1 MLSKSKIYCGSALAL
16 VGAFL
21 ITPSEWTHSQQNIPV
36 SIKLKDAFIL
46 SVDPS
51 GEKLLVDLGENV
63 ITTDEAVAVNINSKT
78 AFLNKKKKPVDV
90 KLLRP
95 GVLLEIDGEKVG
107 TDVTAN
113 KVTVLTNLEDW
124 EVTVAGYFEKLDGDT
139 AEIDGQRIKLET
151 GAKIKGADDWKS
163 RNFNSFNDMMLG
175 SEARV
180 EGVRKTDGIVY
191 AARITTKPNTFTK
204 SEKELRLKLSQN
216 LNLTGVEVDAGAVKQ
231 LSNGNVEIGGKKF
244 KLVESLE
251 VQTYVNKVGFK
262 LVPRYIK
269 DLDRND
275 PSKLSFRFYAV
286 EDPTPNAFA
295 FADGSVFIHT
305 GLLKILKNEAQFAGV
320 IGHEMAHATYEHSRR
335 TNESFF
341 VKVPVVGEKLGVL
354 SKDDLV
360 TFGLGIF
367 ANKFS
372 RDMESQADR
381 VGLSYMFDA
390 GYDPREAPKVWR
402 ELSKLTQT
410 NSIETFLY
418 SSHPAASARSKSL
431 NREIAYNYYDTDFSK
446 TLVRTD
452 EYMAALGVYFGWIK
466 KPKRPKPVPTPATT
480 KPTTNAK
487 PKPSTK
493 TTKPKKNP

>member
-1 MLSKSKIYCGSALAL
+1 VLTTSAL
-16 VGAFL
+16 
-21 ITPSEWTHSQQNIPV
+21 IWSQQNIPV

-46 SVDPS
+46 SVDATE
-51 GEKLLVDLGENV
+51 GKLLVDLGDNV
-63 ITTDEAVAVNINSKT
+63 ITTDESVKVNINSKT
-78 AFLNKKKKPVDV
+78 NFLDKKKKPVDI

-95 GVLLEIDGEKVG
+95 GVLLEIEGQKLG
-107 TDVTAN
+107 TDVTADR
-113 KVTVLTNLEDW
+113 VTVLTNLQDW

-151 GAKIKGADDWKS
+151 NAKIKGADEWKS
-163 RNFNSFNDMMLG
+163 RDFNSFNDMMLG

-180 EGVRKTDGIVY
+180 EGVRKSDGIVY
-191 AARITTKPNTFTK
+191 AARITTKPNSFTK

-305 GLLKILKNEAQFAGV
+305 GLLKILKNEAQLAGV

-335 TNESFF
+335 TNESLL

-354 SKDDLV
+354 SKGDLV
-360 TFGLGIF
+360 TFGLGVF

-372 RDMESQADR
+372 RDMENEADR
-381 VGLSYMFDA
+381 VGLRYMFDA
-390 GYDPREAPKVWR
+390 GYDPRESPKVWR

-418 SSHPAASARSKSL
+418 SSHPEATARLKSL

-446 TLVRTD
+446 TLVKTD
-452 EYMAALGVYFGWIK
+452 EYMAALGLYFGWIK
-466 KPKRPKPVPTPATT
+466 KPERPKATPTPAPT
-480 KPTTNAK
+480 KPATTAK
-487 PKPSTK
+487 PTPTPRP
-493 TTKPKKNP
+493 TKPKRRP